1 MSEYQKRLGS
11 RLRAIRQQQ
20 GLTLQQVEEISGG
33 KWKAVV
39 VGSYERGDRAVA
51 WRNWR
56 SCRSSTTSRSP
67 SCCPRRTSPA
77 PRRRRCTPA
86 VMLDL
91 RQLSRGDL
99 DPELRPVSRF
109 AHTIQLQR
117 GDYNGNVLTI
127 RGEDL
132 RALSVIY
139 GTDPEDLV
147 SRLED
152 EGILA
157 TAGVSGTLGST
168 VPASCA
174 WGLDAAADREGPGAE
189 VGVAGVGVGAD
200 GGGVVGADVEG
211 HDGEAL
217 GQELAR

>member
-1 MSEYQKRLGS
+1 VTEYQRRLGS

-20 GLTLQQVEEISGG
+20 GLTLQQVEELSQG

-39 VGSYERGDRAVA
+39 VGSYERGDRAVSVA
-51 WRNWR
+51 KLAELGEFYNVPV
-56 SCRSSTTSRSP
+56 SELLP
-67 SCCPRRTSPA
+67 KEEIA
-77 PRRRRCTPA
+77 PNQSNGAPGRI
-86 VMLDL
+86 MLDL
-91 RQLSRGDL
+91 RRLSRSDL

-139 GTDPEDLV
+139 GTDPDDLV
-147 SRLED
+147 VRLED

-157 TAGVSGTLGST
+157 
-168 VPASCA
+168 
-174 WGLDAAADREGPGAE
+174 E
-189 VGVAGVGVGAD
+189 V
-200 GGGVVGADVEG
+200 
-211 HDGEAL
+211 
-217 GQELAR
+217 

>member
-1 MSEYQKRLGS
+1 MGLEREGPGVSDYQRRLGA

-20 GLTLQQVEEISGG
+20 GLTLQQVEEISTG

-39 VGSYERGDRAVA
+39 VGSYERGDRAVSVA
-51 WRNWR
+51 KLAELSEFYNVPVSELLPKEDMGVATAASAGPGR
-56 SCRSSTTSRSP
+56 
-67 SCCPRRTSPA
+67 
-77 PRRRRCTPA
+77 

-91 RQLSRGDL
+91 RKLSRPDL

-139 GTDPEDLV
+139 GTDPEELV
-147 SRLED
+147 IRLED

-157 TAGVSGTLGST
+157 
-168 VPASCA
+168 
-174 WGLDAAADREGPGAE
+174 
-189 VGVAGVGVGAD
+189 
-200 GGGVVGADVEG
+200 
-211 HDGEAL
+211 
-217 GQELAR
+217 QM

>member
-1 MSEYQKRLGS
+1 VTEYQRRLGS

-20 GLTLQQVEEISGG
+20 GLTLQQVEELSQG

-39 VGSYERGDRAVA
+39 VGSYERGDRAVSVA
-51 WRNWR
+51 KLAELGEFYNVPVSELLPKEEATQGHATAAAGR
-56 SCRSSTTSRSP
+56 
-67 SCCPRRTSPA
+67 
-77 PRRRRCTPA
+77 

-91 RQLSRGDL
+91 RRLSRSDL
-99 DPELRPVSRF
+99 DPDLRPVSRF

-147 SRLED
+147 VRLED
-152 EGILA
+152 EGVLA
-157 TAGVSGTLGST
+157 
-168 VPASCA
+168 
-174 WGLDAAADREGPGAE
+174 EI
-189 VGVAGVGVGAD
+189 
-200 GGGVVGADVEG
+200 
-211 HDGEAL
+211 
-217 GQELAR
+217 

>member
-1 MSEYQKRLGS
+1 MSDYQRRLGG

-20 GLTLQQVEEISGG
+20 GLTLQQVEEVSGG

-39 VGSYERGDRAVA
+39 VGSYERGDRAVSVA
-51 WRNWR
+51 KLAELSEFYNVPV
-56 SCRSSTTSRSP
+56 SELLPKEELGANNGGHTAPSR
-67 SCCPRRTSPA
+67 
-77 PRRRRCTPA
+77 

-91 RQLSRGDL
+91 RRLSRSDL

-139 GTDPEDLV
+139 GTDPDDLV
-147 SRLED
+147 IRLEG
-152 EGILA
+152 EGVLA
-157 TAGVSGTLGST
+157 QV
-168 VPASCA
+168 
-174 WGLDAAADREGPGAE
+174 
-189 VGVAGVGVGAD
+189 
-200 GGGVVGADVEG
+200 
-211 HDGEAL
+211 
-217 GQELAR
+217 